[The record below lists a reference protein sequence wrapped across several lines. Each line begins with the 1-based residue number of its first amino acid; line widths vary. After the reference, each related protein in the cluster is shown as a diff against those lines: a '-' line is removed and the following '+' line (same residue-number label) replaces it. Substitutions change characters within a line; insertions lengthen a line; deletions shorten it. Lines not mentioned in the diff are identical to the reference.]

1 MSWIEAAKRRAAEK
15 AVLHIESGSVIGLGS
30 GSTAAHAIRV
40 LGVRLRS
47 GELKEVLGVPTS
59 LQATAEAISASVPI
73 TTLDEHPDVDLTIDG
88 ADQIDKALN
97 VIKGGGGALL
107 KEKIVASDV
116 TAGAF
121 TKVFGVLDR
130 NIGEAKQDDA
140 KRKWRAI
147 KAMLSK
153 VLSNLPVK
161 KADTEDFDA
170 FVAGLATVETAVD
183 TLVKTQPKVG
193 ADNFK
198 PIVAALDKLIGAAE
212 GSAKKALMTIKSTLS
227 KLMSD
232 AYAPAPSAQEKG
244 LDLNDAEELALIAQ
258 NVEDIVTKLDKFE
271 ARMAKVE
278 KAMDKIPVH
287 KGLNKEETP
296 RAQGED

>member
-107 KEKIVASDV
+107 REKIVASASRRYIIIADETKLTANLGEDCCLPVEVLPFALQPVLRRIGDLGAEV
-116 TAGAF
+116 TVRSGGGKLGPMVTDNGNLIVDAE
-121 TKVFGVLDR
+121 FGVISKPKRL
-130 NIGEAKQDDA
+130 EAELKAIPGVIETGLFLGYVDLA
-140 KRKWRAI
+140 YLGTAESVRRIKGKRRK
-147 KAMLSK
+147 
-153 VLSNLPVK
+153 
-161 KADTEDFDA
+161 
-170 FVAGLATVETAVD
+170 
-183 TLVKTQPKVG
+183 
-193 ADNFK
+193 
-198 PIVAALDKLIGAAE
+198 
-212 GSAKKALMTIKSTLS
+212 
-227 KLMSD
+227 
-232 AYAPAPSAQEKG
+232 
-244 LDLNDAEELALIAQ
+244 
-258 NVEDIVTKLDKFE
+258 
-271 ARMAKVE
+271 
-278 KAMDKIPVH
+278 
-287 KGLNKEETP
+287 
-296 RAQGED
+296 